1 MGYWN
6 LLRDGYEEM
15 VKCIIRPPRAEYD
28 PRELGPPSFV
38 YGNAE
43 FRRED
48 FEVTN
53 PRGHKLKASMWR
65 QASANGPSPCV
76 VYLHG
81 NASCR
86 AEVAPALP
94 PPLPLAPP
102 YPYPPPCTP
111 SLPPSQP
118 LLIRPPLPKAL
129 GLLAPVLAAG
139 ASLCAFDF
147 SGCGMSDGDYDP
159 PP

>member
-1 MGYWN
+1 MRAPRLGLMGYWN

-86 AEVAPALP
+86 AEVTPDLP
-94 PPLPLAPP
+94 PPCP
-102 YPYPPPCTP
+102 
-111 SLPPSQP
+111 
-118 LLIRPPLPKAL
+118 
-129 GLLAPVLAAG
+129 
-139 ASLCAFDF
+139 
-147 SGCGMSDGDYDP
+147 
-159 PP
+159 